1 MPDGTTATE
10 SMRAAIIA
18 ALPRLRRF
26 CHAMAAN
33 PADGDDLMQSTVEK
47 ALAHSD
53 QFREGSRVDSWMY
66 RIAQNLHIDRSRS
79 ARRRGTAVPVED
91 AYDLI
96 GDDGRTTVESRSE
109 LAAAQRALSAVPED
123 QRAAFVLVVVEG
135 LSYKEAAEAL
145 DVPIGTIM
153 SRIARARGRIERAL
167 GSDLGAVQ

>member
-26 CHAMAAN
+26 CHAMASS

-47 ALAHSD
+47 ALTHCD
-53 QFREGSRVDSWMY
+53 QFRAGSRVDSWMY
-66 RIAQNLHIDRSRS
+66 RIAQNLHIDRSR
-79 ARRRGTAVPVED
+79 ATRRRGTVVPVED
-91 AYDLI
+91 AYDLV
-96 GDDGRTTVESRSE
+96 GDDGRATVESRSE
-109 LAAAQRALSAVPED
+109 LAAAQHALSTVPED

-145 DVPIGTIM
+145 EVPIGTIM

-167 GSDLGAVQ
+167 GGDIGALQ

>member
-1 MPDGTTATE
+1 MPDGTTATQ

-47 ALAHSD
+47 ALAHGD
-53 QFREGSRVDSWMY
+53 QFREGTRVDSWMY

-79 ARRRGTAVPVED
+79 SRRRGTAVPVED
-91 AYDLI
+91 AYDLV
-96 GDDGRTTVESRSE
+96 GDDGRITVEARSE
-109 LAAAQRALSAVPED
+109 LAAAQRALATVPED
-123 QRAAFVLVVVEG
+123 QRAAFILVVIEG
-135 LSYKEAAEAL
+135 LSYKEAAELL

-153 SRIARARGRIERAL
+153 SRIARARGRIERVLGGGVEAL
-167 GSDLGAVQ
+167 Q